1 MHIRQ
6 LVYCAVLIG
15 ILGAFAKTVPSRWRD
30 LWQKCVR
37 GLSALARHKTLSWV
51 GLGVFVLVVRTALL
65 PIWPIPK
72 PSIYDE
78 FSYLLQADTF
88 SRGRLTNPAHPLWH
102 FFESTYPSTAYLRLS
117 VPACAGAC
125 AGSRTANLWT
135 SLVRRVAECRFAGR
149 GTLLGAARL
158 AAAGLG
164 VVGRIHRP
172 RSLSFQLL
180 DEQLLGRRRYRDWWC
195 AGDWRMDSHR
205 RRKAV
210 ALRLAFWN
218 RGSDCDFGAAV

>member
-15 ILGAFAKTVPSRWRD
+15 IFGAFAKTVPPRWRD

-51 GLGVFVLVVRTALL
+51 GLGVLVLVVRAALL

-88 SRGRLTNPAHPLWH
+88 APGHLANPATRPWRS
-102 FFESTYPSTAYLRLS
+102 FESMP
-117 VPACAGAC
+117 
-125 AGSRTANLWT
+125 
-135 SLVRRVAECRFAGR
+135 
-149 GTLLGAARL
+149 
-158 AAAGLG
+158 
-164 VVGRIHRP
+164 H
-172 RSLSFQLL
+172 
-180 DEQLLGRRRYRDWWC
+180 
-195 AGDWRMDSHR
+195 
-205 RRKAV
+205 
-210 ALRLAFWN
+210 
-218 RGSDCDFGAAV
+218 